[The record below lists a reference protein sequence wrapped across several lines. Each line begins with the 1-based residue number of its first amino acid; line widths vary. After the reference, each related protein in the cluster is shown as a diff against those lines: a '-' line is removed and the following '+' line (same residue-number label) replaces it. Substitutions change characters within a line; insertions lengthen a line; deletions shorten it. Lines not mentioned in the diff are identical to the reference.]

1 MNNLKSNWYIAEIGM
16 PYASLAAAKQAV
28 RIMAELGELLY
39 VGDIKVIRHYVDG
52 KLISQVFFDTDVTG
66 RVHFDKPIKI

>member
-1 MNNLKSNWYIAEIGM
+1 MTKLKSNWYIAEIGM

-39 VGDIKVIRHYVDG
+39 VGDIRVIRHYVDG
-52 KLISQVFFDTDVTG
+52 NLTSQVFFDTDVEG
-66 RVHFDKPIKI
+66 HVHFEKPIKV